1 MHARHG
7 TVLTAAK
14 ILIKTIL
21 SWYEYNYITMDD
33 KIITFETY
41 HDPMLAHIIRAKLEA
56 HDIPCFIE
64 DDHMSGL
71 NPVYNHAISDIKLK
85 IFERDLNECLR
96 IIDEDN
102 EILLEE
108 DLEIDPETDIAI
120 ICPYCASTHVARIE
134 PNTARPS
141 WLNTLY
147 SFFASIL
154 PFYSSK
160 QWHCV
165 NCRQDFE

>member
-1 MHARHG
+1 
-7 TVLTAAK
+7 
-14 ILIKTIL
+14 
-21 SWYEYNYITMDD
+21 MDD

-96 IIDEDN
+96 IIDDDN
-102 EILLEE
+102 EILLTGRRPG
-108 DLEIDPETDIAI
+108 DRPGNRNS
-120 ICPYCASTHVARIE
+120 YCLPVLRI
-134 PNTARPS
+134 NTCNPHRAQYRTAE
-141 WLNTLY
+141 LVKYLVFVFCIHFTFL
-147 SFFASIL
+147 FI
-154 PFYSSK
+154 
-160 QWHCV
+160 
-165 NCRQDFE
+165 